1 MGQTYLVS
9 LDFAHT
15 YLVSSWNDTTPTKE
29 QTERAGARSADLP
42 PTHPNRRRST
52 HCVSP
57 GQERLQRK
65 LRGLQRFGGCR
76 NSHAIGVV
84 GRKWKKDLLFY
95 CSTSNVKNMI
105 TELNPELLEYTE
117 THDVFGTIIRHPL
130 VMWIGP
136 VTDIDL
142 INNLLDNKR
151 KATEEALD
159 KCEWSRF
166 IYLHERPYRF
176 DALHFVLNTF
186 DEITDDEYWSLV
198 SDVWIDTE
206 NAWQN
211 VGSWTELFGSDRA
224 SQHSLMNE
232 EELKLFASLDDTL
245 TIYRGCR
252 KDVNEEGLSWTL
264 DRSRAQWF
272 ADRHGHDDRTLLTR
286 EISKSEVIAVFTRRG
301 EEEVIVLPYY

>member
-1 MGQTYLVS
+1 V
-9 LDFAHT
+9 
-15 YLVSSWNDTTPTKE
+15 E
-29 QTERAGARSADLP
+29 
-42 PTHPNRRRST
+42 
-52 HCVSP
+52 
-57 GQERLQRK
+57 
-65 LRGLQRFGGCR
+65 
-76 NSHAIGVV
+76 
-84 GRKWKKDLLFY
+84 KDLLFY

-105 TELNPELLEYTE
+105 TELNPELQEYAE

>member
-1 MGQTYLVS
+1 
-9 LDFAHT
+9 
-15 YLVSSWNDTTPTKE
+15 
-29 QTERAGARSADLP
+29 
-42 PTHPNRRRST
+42 
-52 HCVSP
+52 
-57 GQERLQRK
+57 
-65 LRGLQRFGGCR
+65 
-76 NSHAIGVV
+76 
-84 GRKWKKDLLFY
+84 
-95 CSTSNVKNMI
+95 MI
-105 TELNPELLEYTE
+105 TELDPELLEYTD
-117 THDVFGTIIRHPL
+117 TDDVFGTIIRHPL

-136 VTDIDL
+136 VMDIDL

-211 VGSWTELFGSDRA
+211 VGSWTEAFGSDRA

-232 EELKLFASLDDTL
+232 EELKLFASLPDTL

-252 KDVNEEGLSWTL
+252 KDSWTL
-264 DRSRAQWF
+264 DEQRAHWF
-272 ADRHGHDDRTLLTR
+272 AERFSNDDGIVLTR
-286 EISKSEVIAVFTRRG
+286 TVSKKEVIAVFTRRG